1 MARYLLD
8 HPESVRGKRVL
19 DFASGSG
26 IAAIAAMMSGAK
38 QTIAVDIDPL
48 ALHAIE
54 LNAAHNK
61 VNVKIG
67 GAIDLMKP
75 YTKADII
82 LAGDICYD
90 QAISTSVT
98 RWLRLCVEVGVEVL
112 IADPGRAYL
121 PEDGLQKLSSY
132 EVPTSTELESNA
144 VRTTVVWSMQK
155 VYYWDN
161 FRESVV

>member
-54 LNAAHNK
+54 LNAA
-61 VNVKIG
+61 
-67 GAIDLMKP
+67 
-75 YTKADII
+75 
-82 LAGDICYD
+82 
-90 QAISTSVT
+90 STC
-98 RWLRLCVEVGVEVL
+98 LCVT
-112 IADPGRAYL
+112 AT
-121 PEDGLQKLSSY
+121 SSSRFSSSGKA
-132 EVPTSTELESNA
+132 PSI
-144 VRTTVVWSMQK
+144 
-155 VYYWDN
+155 
-161 FRESVV
+161 FR